1 MNLKELRKS
10 KQLTQ
15 KKASEY
21 VNIPLRT
28 YKDYENKDRKI
39 GTIKYNYIISKLDKY
54 GYIDEEQGIQT
65 LNEIKRICSNV
76 LNKFNVE
83 YCYLFGSYAKDK
95 ANEKSDID
103 LLISTSTTGIDF
115 YGLVEELRV
124 NLRKKVEV
132 LTVEQLK
139 SNQNLVNEILKDGI
153 KIYG

>member
-10 KQLTQ
+10 KKLTQ

-28 YKDYENKDRKI
+28 YKNYENEDRKI
-39 GTIKYNYIISKLDKY
+39 GTIKYDYIINKLNKY
-54 GYIDEEQGIQT
+54 GYIDEEHGIQT
-65 LNEIKRICSNV
+65 LNEIKRISRSI

-103 LLISTSTTGIDF
+103 LLISTSTTGIEF

-124 NLRKKVEV
+124 SLKKKVEI
-132 LTVEQLK
+132 LTVEQLR